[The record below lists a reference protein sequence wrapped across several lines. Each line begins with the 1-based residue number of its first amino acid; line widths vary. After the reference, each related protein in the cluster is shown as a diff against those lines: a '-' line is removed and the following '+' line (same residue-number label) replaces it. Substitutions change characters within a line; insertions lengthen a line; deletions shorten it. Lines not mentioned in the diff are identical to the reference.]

1 MQQLEK
7 ELQSITT
14 EFETKQLA
22 FMGDLVKLEDH
33 LSAKESAKNAA
44 SSAQSERTR

>member
-14 EFETKQLA
+14 EFEKKQLA

-33 LSAKESAKNAA
+33 LSAKKSAQNTA